1 MPKQLYDKEDIL
13 DKCLTVFARNGYE
26 NTSTTMLAEAAGISR
41 SLIFHHFNSKKE
53 LFLNLLDRCFEKG
66 RIELEIDSLLDADD
80 FFEAREKLSITKFK
94 YFKEKPDLYK
104 FIMGVFYDTPVE
116 LETEIKEKYGDL
128 IAGREKMIRQLF
140 EKVPL
145 KEGVDRDQAF
155 ELVSLTM
162 DHFDNKYFADLSD
175 EKILNGEYLNCF
187 LEERNSFLSMIRN
200 GIEKR

>member
-1 MPKQLYDKEDIL
+1 MPKKIYNKERIL
-13 DKCLTVFARNGYE
+13 DDCLTVFARNGYE

-66 RIELEIDSLLDADD
+66 RFEMGIDDLLDSDD

-94 YFKEKPDLYK
+94 YFKDKPDLYK
-104 FIMGVFYDTPVE
+104 FIMGVFYDTPDK
-116 LETEIKEKYGDL
+116 LKTEINEKYGGL
-128 IAGREKMIRQLF
+128 IAARNKMIRQLF
-140 EKVPL
+140 EKVSL

-162 DHFDNKYFADLSD
+162 DHFDNKYFTDLSD
-175 EKILNGEYLNCF
+175 EKILNEEYLNRF